1 MFTPDIPRPKA
12 KAGEP
17 STDAPYDEPRFQRSQ
32 RTYAEALKQ
41 GEVMRET
48 LLSQKEKLV
57 EIAVRLRAKRFRR
70 VVIVGCGDS
79 WFSAI
84 GVRYAFE
91 QLLGVPVEALQAL
104 DFALYNGLIL
114 NEEDLVIGISSG
126 GNTPAVIKAL
136 DAAKNSKAFTIGVTN
151 TDNTPA
157 LNNYDEGIFVPAT
170 RKGWP
175 TQASTS
181 AMAILLQFA
190 LLIAREQHTYPVSQI
205 ENFERELTG
214 LPDLIDQV
222 NQSSDEKMKALANE
236 LAEAR
241 FLFFSAGGPHFA
253 AASFGAAKVKEL
265 CPIHA
270 CTIPLE
276 EFHHYRSL
284 KPGDPLFL
292 IVPDTI
298 SHPRAVDTAEVGR
311 YDGGKIFA
319 LVPENEEQ
327 ISSVAHWVLK
337 LPIVHDWLAPILY
350 SIPLHLFAYHLAMAK
365 FDNKSGYTPAFPE

>member
-32 RTYAEALKQ
+32 RTYTEALKQ
-41 GEVMRET
+41 GEIMRET
-48 LLSQKEKLV
+48 LNSQKENLADIARQLKL
-57 EIAVRLRAKRFRR
+57 KKFRR
-70 VVIVGCGDS
+70 IVIVGCGDS

-84 GVRYAFE
+84 GVRFAFE
-91 QLLGVPVEALQAL
+91 QMLGVPVEALQAL
-104 DFALYNGLIL
+104 EFALYNGLSA
-114 NEEDLVIGISSG
+114 NKEDLVIGITSG

-136 DAAKNSKAFTIGVTN
+136 DAAKARGAFTIGVTN
-151 TDNTPA
+151 TENTPA
-157 LNNYDEGIFVPAT
+157 LKDYDAGIFVPAT

-181 AMAILLQFA
+181 AMAVLLQFA
-190 LLIAREQHTYPVSQI
+190 SFLAREQETYSAT
-205 ENFERELTG
+205 ELDHFDAELKL
-214 LPDLIDQV
+214 LPDQIDQV
-222 NQSSDEKMKALANE
+222 NQLADERMKSLANE

-270 CTIPLE
+270 STIALE

-292 IVPDTI
+292 VVPDDL
-298 SHPRAVDTAEVGR
+298 SHTRAVDTAQVGR
-311 YDGGKIFA
+311 FDGGRIMA
-319 LVPENEEQ
+319 LVPENEQE

-337 LPIVHDWLAPILY
+337 LPVVHSWLAPILY

-365 FDNKSGYTPAFPE
+365 FERKLGFTPAFPE

>member
-32 RTYAEALKQ
+32 RTYAESLKQ
-41 GEVMRET
+41 GEVMREAIS
-48 LLSQKEKLV
+48 SQKEKLAI
-57 EIAVRLRAKRFRR
+57 IAKELKFKKFRR
-70 VVIVGCGDS
+70 VVLVGCGDS

-84 GVRYAFE
+84 GIRLAFE

-104 DFALYNGLIL
+104 EFALYNGLAA
-114 NEEDLVIGISSG
+114 NEEDLVIGITSG

-136 DAAKNSKAFTIGVTN
+136 DCARNKKAFTIGVTN
-151 TDNTPA
+151 TVHTPA
-157 LNNYDEGIFVPAT
+157 LTDYDAGILVPAT

-175 TQASTS
+175 TQASTA
-181 AMAILLQFA
+181 AMAVLLQFA
-190 LLIAREQHTYPVSQI
+190 SLLAREQQTCSSSQLDL
-205 ENFERELTG
+205 FDAGLLA
-214 LPDLIDQV
+214 LPDQIDEV
-222 NQSSDEKMKALANE
+222 NQLADEKMKALADE

-241 FLFFSAGGPHFA
+241 FLFFSAGGPYYA

-265 CPIHA
+265 SPIHA

-292 IVPDTI
+292 IVPDTV
-298 SHPRAVDTAEVGR
+298 SHARALDTAEVGR

-319 LVPENEEQ
+319 LVPEGEQ
-327 ISSVAHWVLK
+327 EISSVAHWVFK
-337 LPIVHDWLAPILY
+337 LPAVHTWFAPILY

-365 FDNKSGYTPAFPE
+365 FERKLGYTAAFPE